1 MTLLMQLTDVADT
14 GRLEPIT
21 GAINAG
27 EILHLVGPNG
37 AGKRTLLARM
47 AGLTAGAGEI
57 PLLEH
62 NLADWS
68 PVSLAHRRSYLV
80 QQQVP
85 PFAMP
90 VWHYLMLH
98 LHDKQHTSLL
108 TEVAAGLGL
117 EDKLSRHASQLS
129 GGEWQRVRLAAV
141 ILQIHPA
148 GNPHGRLLLLDEP
161 MVGLD
166 PKAIKELKEV
176 VLEQKALGVTVL
188 ISTHMLEMVEELW
201 DMMFVMEKSKII
213 GSYRKDEVGDKDLD
227 ALFFEMT
234 GGEKS

>member
-1 MTLLMQLTDVADT
+1 MFDALSVREHIEYMRKAYNS
-14 GRLEPIT
+14 GIT
-21 GAINAG
+21 NEEVEA
-27 EILHLVGPNG
+27 
-37 AGKRTLLARM
+37 LLARFD
-47 AGLTAGAGEI
+47 L
-57 PLLEH
+57 
-62 NLADWS
+62 D
-68 PVSLAHRRSYLV
+68 
-80 QQQVP
+80 
-85 PFAMP
+85 
-90 VWHYLMLH
+90 
-98 LHDKQHTSLL
+98 DKQ
-108 TEVAAGLGL
+108 
-117 EDKLSRHASQLS
+117 DKLGNELS
-129 GGEWQRVRLAAV
+129 KGMMQKVSICCALAIRPKV
-141 ILQIHPA
+141 
-148 GNPHGRLLLLDEP
+148 LLLDEP